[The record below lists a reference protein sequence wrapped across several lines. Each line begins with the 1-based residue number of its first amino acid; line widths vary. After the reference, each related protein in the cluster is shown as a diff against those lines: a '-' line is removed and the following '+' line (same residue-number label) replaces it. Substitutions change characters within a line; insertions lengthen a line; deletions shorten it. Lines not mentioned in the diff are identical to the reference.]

1 MTMRA
6 ARLLCGLTVLVISGP
21 WARADSAAN
30 APYEATIMAPEAEV
44 RCGPS
49 ADAKYYATSK
59 LRQGEKVQVL
69 REEDGGWL
77 AIKPPP
83 GSFSWINTRFI
94 ELVDQDRG
102 GRVLADD
109 APVRIGSAVV
119 NTPPTVEAKS
129 RLKRGFVAIVLDAK
143 KVAGDDGT
151 WLPIVPGPD
160 EVRYIAADSVKSQP
174 QVQRVQASPAAQM
187 PAGPPSPA
195 PAGSDEALWEQAHQA
210 EVAGK
215 PADAADLFYQLANRT
230 QNHEL
235 QVRCYNRIHFLREG
249 MKATAPQ
256 NYQSG
261 HPTEAHYPQQN
272 VADPRVVPTPYVS
285 GQPQFAPPGQV
296 TSQYSG
302 QAPGQLMSS
311 NPAIAPG
318 GVAPGNAVNSSGP
331 GVLRR
336 APFFIDQKVTYVLE
350 SSNGVARMY
359 VSPQPGLNLEY
370 YIGRNVDLVG
380 VVQYRGDVKTYLM
393 QATNV
398 RLLQQ

>member
-1 MTMRA
+1 MRA
-6 ARLLCGLTVLVISGP
+6 GRLLSGLTVLVLSGT
-21 WARADSAAN
+21 WAHADPAGHV
-30 APYEATIMAPEAEV
+30 PYDATIMAPEVEV
-44 RCGPS
+44 RSGPS
-49 ADAKYYATSK
+49 ADAKYYATGK

-143 KVAGDDGT
+143 KVPGDDGM

-160 EVRYIAADSVKSQP
+160 EVRYISAEAVKSMP

-187 PAGPPSPA
+187 PAGPANPA

-249 MKATAPQ
+249 MKATAPP

-272 VADPRVVPTPYVS
+272 VADPRMVPTPHVS

-296 TSQYSG
+296 TSQYTYG
-302 QAPGQLMSS
+302 QVPGQLTSS
-311 NPAIAPG
+311 NAGAAPG
-318 GVAPGNAVNSSGP
+318 GNALNSSGP
-331 GVLRR
+331 GLLSR
-336 APFFIDQKVTYVLE
+336 APFWLDQKVTYVL
-350 SSNGVARMY
+350 SSSQGVPRMY
-359 VSPQPGLNLEY
+359 VSPQPGINLEPY
-370 YIGRNVDLVG
+370 VGRNVDLVG

-393 QATNV
+393 HATQV
-398 RLLQQ
+398 RLLPQ